1 MADQKTLAALLQ
13 HFEKA
18 PYIAIFNSNPGQ
30 GHDLPL
36 YYHEFDWMVAVRWDD
51 QAPLEAPYFESLD
64 KLLKKYPG
72 YYCGYLGYELKDEL
86 EDLQSK
92 HPNPSAFPSI
102 FFFEPQYLV
111 VSKAGKLS
119 IVLDEKS
126 YGLSFDSLEA
136 LKLKRLNTTFSVK
149 MTLRTSRE
157 RYLERVRAIKEAI
170 AAGTVYELNY
180 CIEWYNDNAAIDPAV
195 VWLELNK
202 FSPTPFSGF
211 LKFNDH
217 FLLCA
222 SPERFLKRHNNKLIS
237 QPIKGTRKRGSTQ
250 EEDEAI
256 ANELENNLKERAE
269 NVMIV
274 DLVRNDLA
282 RSCIP
287 GSVQVPELMQVFR
300 FPTVHQMIS
309 TVTGTLRAEC
319 TTLDAIKNAFP
330 MGSMTGAPK
339 VKAMEL
345 IEELEDSRRGVYSG
359 AFGYFTPE
367 GNCDFNVVIR
377 SIVYNQQNRYLSFE
391 TGGAIT
397 IDSDPN
403 QEWEECMLK
412 AKSQL
417 KVLEGEC

>member
-36 YYHEFDWMVAVRWDD
+36 YYHEFDWMVAVRWDH

>member
-1 MADQKTLAALLQ
+1 MAGQKTLAALLQ

-18 PYIAIFNSNPGQ
+18 PYIAIFNSNTGQ
-30 GHDLPL
+30 GHKLPL
-36 YYHEFDWMVAVRWDD
+36 FYHEFDWMIAVRWDY
-51 QAPLEAPYFESLD
+51 QTPLSSPYFESLQE
-64 KLLKKYPG
+64 LMNNQPG

-92 HPNPSAFPSI
+92 HPNTSDFPPA
-102 FFFEPQYLV
+102 FFFHPQYILV
-111 VSKAGKLS
+111 CKNGKLS
-119 IVLDEKS
+119 IVLDEKG
-126 YGLSFDSLEA
+126 YGLSLDSMEA
-136 LKLKRLNTTFSVK
+136 LELKIPNKAAPIK
-149 MTLRTSRE
+149 MNLRTSRA
-157 RYLERVRAIKEAI
+157 RYLEKVNEIKEAI

-180 CIEWYNDNAAIDPAV
+180 CIEWYNENAVIDPV
-195 VWLELNK
+195 TVWLELIEY
-202 FSPTPFSGF
+202 SPTPFSGF

-217 FLLCA
+217 YLLCA
-222 SPERFLKRHNNKLIS
+222 SPERFLKRHNDKLVS
-237 QPIKGTRKRGSTQ
+237 QPIKGTRKRGSTK
-250 EEDEAI
+250 EEDEFL
-256 ANELENNLKERAE
+256 ANELRNDIKERAE

-287 GSVQVPELMQVFR
+287 GSVHVPELMQVFR

-309 TVTGTLRAEC
+309 TVTGTLRTDC

-345 IEELEDSRRGVYSG
+345 IDELEDNRRGVYSG

-377 SIVYNQQNRYLSFE
+377 SIVYNKQNRYLSFE

-397 IDSDPN
+397 IDSEPEK
-403 QEWEECMLK
+403 EWDECLLK

-417 KVLEGEC
+417 KVLLREN

>member
-30 GHDLPL
+30 GHELPL
-36 YYHEFDWMVAVRWDD
+36 QYYEFDWMVAVRWDY

-86 EDLQSK
+86 EDLHSK
-92 HPNPSAFPSI
+92 HPNPSAFPTI
-102 FFFEPQYLV
+102 FFFKPQFIV
-111 VSKAGKLS
+111 ICKAGEVAIL
-119 IVLDEKS
+119 LDEKN
-126 YGLSFDSLEA
+126 YGLRFDSLDELVA
-136 LKLKRLNTTFSVK
+136 KRRINPISVDVK
-149 MTLRTSRE
+149 LRTSQE
-157 RYLERVRAIKEAI
+157 RYLERVKAIKEAI

-180 CIEWYNDNAAIDPAV
+180 CIEWYNENAVIDPV
-195 VWLELNK
+195 EVWLKLNEY
-202 FSPTPFSGF
+202 SPTPFSGF
-211 LKFNDH
+211 LKFNEH
-217 FLLCA
+217 YLLSA
-222 SPERFLKRHNNKLIS
+222 SPERFLKRNNDKLIS
-237 QPIKGTRKRGSTQ
+237 QPIKGTRKRGSTK
-250 EEDEAI
+250 EEDEDL
-256 ANELENNLKERAE
+256 ANELRNDIKERAE

-309 TVTGTLRAEC
+309 TVTGTLRADC

-345 IEELEDSRRGVYSG
+345 IEELEDNRRGVYSG

-397 IDSDPN
+397 IDSDPTR
-403 QEWEECMLK
+403 EWEECMLK
-412 AKSQL
+412 ANSQL
-417 KVLEGEC
+417 RVLRGER

>member
-1 MADQKTLAALLQ
+1 MAGQKTLAALLQ

-18 PYIAIFNSNPGQ
+18 PYIAIFNSNTGQ
-30 GHDLPL
+30 GHMLPL
-36 YYHEFDWMVAVRWDD
+36 FYHEFDWMIAVRWDY
-51 QAPLEAPYFESLD
+51 QTPLSSPYFESLQE
-64 KLLKKYPG
+64 LMSNQPG

-92 HPNPSAFPSI
+92 HPNASEFPPA
-102 FFFEPQYLV
+102 FFFNPQYILV
-111 VSKAGKLS
+111 CKNGKLS
-119 IVLDEKS
+119 IVLDEKG
-126 YGLSFDSLEA
+126 YGLSLDAMEA
-136 LKLKRLNTTFSVK
+136 LELKIPNKAAPIK
-149 MTLRTSRE
+149 MNLRTSRA
-157 RYLERVRAIKEAI
+157 RYLEKVNEIKEAI

-180 CIEWYNDNAAIDPAV
+180 CIEWYNENAVIDPVA
-195 VWLELNK
+195 VWLELIEY
-202 FSPTPFSGF
+202 SPTPFSGF

-217 FLLCA
+217 YLLCA
-222 SPERFLKRHNNKLIS
+222 SPERFLKRHNDKLVS
-237 QPIKGTRKRGSTQ
+237 QPIKGTRKRGSTI
-250 EEDEAI
+250 EEDEFL
-256 ANELENNLKERAE
+256 ANELRNDIKERAE

-287 GSVQVPELMQVFR
+287 GSVHVPELMQVFR

-309 TVTGTLRAEC
+309 TVTGTLRTDC

-345 IEELEDSRRGVYSG
+345 IDELEDNRRGVYSG

-397 IDSDPN
+397 IDSESDK
-403 QEWEECMLK
+403 EWDECLLK

-417 KVLEGEC
+417 KVLEGKR